1 MSNKYFNQALA
12 DFTMDFASGDAIR
25 SLADKGYSVEEIY
38 KRLDFPTP
46 KEKIRDMVWKHYI
59 ECGVI
64 KLEDPGNSS
73 SNKRVTYE
81 KVQDNLGR
89 TSFKQVVIEEDE
101 SKEYVA
107 IDFGKRLYK
116 DKEAFLKEL
125 DILNPGDRQY
135 ILDLPWPI
143 STVWHEKNERI
154 ERILSQIGE

>member
-1 MSNKYFNQALA
+1 MSNKFFNQALA

-59 ECGVI
+59 ECGII
-64 KLEDPGNSS
+64 KLEDPANSS

-101 SKEYVA
+101 SKEYVT

>member
-1 MSNKYFNQALA
+1 MSNKFFNQALA

-64 KLEDPGNSS
+64 KLEDPKNST
-73 SNKRVTYE
+73 NKRVTYE
-81 KVQDNLGR
+81 KVQNNLGR
-89 TSFKQVVIEEDE
+89 TSFKLFVIEVDE
-101 SKEYVA
+101 LKEYVT

-125 DILNPGDRQY
+125 DKLNPEDRQY
-135 ILDLPWPI
+135 ILDIPWPI
-143 STVWHEKNERI
+143 SAVWHEKNERI

>member
-1 MSNKYFNQALA
+1 MSDKYFKQALA

-59 ECGVI
+59 ECGII